1 MRTWRPRK
9 GPSPSSHGPGEE
21 GNKPWYRV
29 RLAGRRASSGTP
41 EKLHSLQGAKL
52 HAGQPGRTKPFQ
64 AMLREGRL
72 PQEPP
77 WTCTRACWRASLAR
91 CNHTACTF
99 SQAAHPDKLH
109 AGQGKER
116 QKRGPCRPLHVVR
129 PLQWETHGPPSPQR
143 THPVLPAPRFRNNH
157 NPRGREVFPG
167 GFVCVPRRQGP
178 SETEWSYGLKT
189 T

>member
-21 GNKPWYRV
+21 GIKPWYRV

-109 AGQGKER
+109 AGQGEER
-116 QKRGPCRPLHVVR
+116 QKTGPCRPLHVVR
-129 PLQWETHGPPSPQR
+129 PLQWETHGPPSRKGHIQSCLHQDSGTTTIHEAEKCSLGALCVCLEGR
-143 THPVLPAPRFRNNH
+143 VLQKRSGAT
-157 NPRGREVFPG
+157 V
-167 GFVCVPRRQGP
+167 
-178 SETEWSYGLKT
+178 
-189 T
+189 